1 MFDITLPRKE
11 QKNGQ
16 IYKHN
21 FVIEKAYIILS
32 KKLFIH
38 KIYTQLF
45 FKYFHLCRICTFAI
59 FFFRPTKENRPE
71 EAMEHMI

>member
-21 FVIEKAYIILS
+21 FVIEKVYTILF

-38 KIYTQLF
+38 IIYTQLF
-45 FKYFHLCRICTFAI
+45 FKQFHRCRICTSEI
-59 FFFRPTKENRPE
+59 FFFLPTKENRPE